1 VIPIFNGFI
10 VSWKNHQNTTIPAL
24 WYGVAPEEQD
34 VYTSRRPLLNI
45 DHGKTASYNF
55 LYSAG
60 IFIPQKQERTA
71 FRSHLALGQKRGAD
85 FETNAKPI
93 FGNHAATSSLPDC
106 HFRASSNL
114 RTRSVAISRCG

>member
-1 VIPIFNGFI
+1 MFI
-10 VSWKNHQNTTIPAL
+10 TLVSFTL
-24 WYGVAPEEQD
+24 EQLLSSSS
-34 VYTSRRPLLNI
+34 YLLSRTAINI

-60 IFIPQKQERTA
+60 IFIPQKQERTV

-93 FGNHAATSSLPDC
+93 FGNHAATSSLPDY

-114 RTRSVAISRCG
+114 RARSVAISRGG